1 MSGKEN
7 RVPRS
12 RNGAKRVHVEPRE
25 QASSLMRSTVCERP
39 IPFVLL
45 RCVTWL
51 DAGDIANSD
60 NVELRFWRRAGLT
73 GNVGLTTAGQDVGFS
88 DMDVT

>member
-1 MSGKEN
+1 MSDN
-7 RVPRS
+7 DIRVPRGQE
-12 RNGAKRVHVEPRE
+12 GARHAHIESHE
-25 QASSLMRSTVCERP
+25 QATQLMSSTASERP

-51 DAGDIANSD
+51 ETEDIPSVD

-73 GNVGLTTAGQDVGFS
+73 GNVGLTTGGQDVGFS
-88 DMDVT
+88 DMEVT